1 MKEDGRAEKAQIIY
15 FSHGGGP
22 LPVLGDTG
30 HRAMIDFMR
39 RLPAQLQKPDSIL
52 VVSAHWEEG
61 VATLLGS
68 RNPPILH
75 DYYGFPKEAYDITYP
90 APGSPAL
97 AEKIGE
103 LLREN
108 NVRFRIDTE
117 RGFDHGLFIP
127 LKLMYP
133 QADIPSLQISL
144 LSGLDAGA
152 HLALGKALARL
163 RGENILVIG
172 SGFSFHNLQAFSWA
186 GSDEPDPRN
195 DAFQT
200 WLTEVCTGPGAQ
212 QEREQLLVEWEKAPS
227 ARYCHPREEHLLP
240 LHVCVGMAGKPARIV
255 FDDTILG
262 KRAIAFLWQ

>member
-186 GSDEPDPRN
+186 GSDERYLSSGSMPVLLSSGGLKNAPES
-195 DAFQT
+195 A
-200 WLTEVCTGPGAQ
+200 TGS
-212 QEREQLLVEWEKAPS
+212 RTS
-227 ARYCHPREEHLLP
+227 LP
-240 LHVCVGMAGKPARIV
+240 LLSRNSTSSPSIVCPTRKAAVENSLAMPGFTRGSYPRYDGTAP
-255 FDDTILG
+255 
-262 KRAIAFLWQ
+262 